1 MLIVDTIQDFREAR
15 ADLEGM
21 VAFVPT
27 MGFLH
32 EGHLSLMRE
41 ANKLADHLV
50 VSIYV
55 NPTQFA
61 PGEDL
66 EDYPRDP
73 EGDAG
78 KCEELGA
85 SILFTPSDQL
95 MYAGDHSTTVRVD
108 ELDNV
113 LCGPSRPTHFPGV
126 TTIVA
131 KLFNIVDPDVAV
143 FGEKDY
149 QQLAII
155 RRMVR
160 DLNFDIDVV
169 GSPTVREED
178 GVAMSSR
185 NKYLSPEER
194 EQARCLSQGLSA
206 AWSAYHD
213 GEHDGEALV
222 DLVRARLE
230 EDVDPGQVDYVE
242 CVHPT
247 TLERYTGA
255 NSTIDGEEGA
265 VVAVAVQMGQARLID
280 NLPLDRPLPKSLR

>member
-1 MLIVDTIQDFREAR
+1 MLTVDTIDDVREAR
-15 ADLEGM
+15 AALDGT

-41 ANKLADHLV
+41 ANEHADHLI

-73 EGDAG
+73 EGDAS

-85 SILFTPSDQL
+85 SILFTPSDAL

-108 ELDNV
+108 QLDNV

-131 KLFNIVDPDVAV
+131 KLFNIIEPDVAV

-169 GSPTVREED
+169 GSATVREED

-185 NKYLSPEER
+185 NKYLSPGER
-194 EQARCLSQGLSA
+194 EQARCLSQGLAA
-206 AWSAYHD
+206 AWRAYDD
-213 GEHDGEALV
+213 GERDGDELV
-222 DLVRARLE
+222 DLVRERLHA
-230 EDVDPGQVDYVE
+230 DVAAEQVDYVE
-242 CVHPT
+242 CVHPS
-247 TLERYTGA
+247 TLERYSGH
-255 NSTIDGEEGA
+255 NSKIDADEGA

>member
-1 MLIVDTIQDFREAR
+1 MLTVDSIRDFRDAR
-15 ADLEGM
+15 AALEGT

-32 EGHLSLMRE
+32 EGHLSLME
-41 ANKLADHLV
+41 AANRHADHLV

-73 EGDAG
+73 EGDAA
-78 KCEELGA
+78 KCEELGT
-85 SILFTPSDQL
+85 SILFMPSDEL
-95 MYAGDHSTTVRVD
+95 MYADDHSTTVRVD
-108 ELDNV
+108 QLDEV
-113 LCGPSRPTHFPGV
+113 LCATSRPTHFPGV
-126 TTIVA
+126 TTIVT
-131 KLFNIVDPDVAV
+131 KLFNIVQPDVAV

-160 DLNFDIDVV
+160 DLNVPVDIV

-185 NKYLSPEER
+185 NKYLTDRQR
-194 EQARCLSQGLSA
+194 EDARCLSQGLKL
-206 AWSAYHD
+206 AWRAYHD
-213 GEHDGEALV
+213 GERDGEALV
-222 DLVRARLE
+222 KLVRSRLE
-230 EDVDPGQVDYVE
+230 QDVEADQVDYVE

-247 TLERYTGA
+247 TLERYSGA
-255 NSTIDGEEGA
+255 NRQIDPAEGV

-280 NLPLDRPLPKSLR
+280 NLPLDRPLPNSLM

>member
-1 MLIVDTIQDFREAR
+1 MLTVDSIHDVREAR
-15 ADLEGM
+15 ATLEGT

-41 ANKLADHLV
+41 AKRHADHLI

-61 PGEDL
+61 PDEDL
-66 EDYPRDP
+66 EEYPRDP
-73 EGDAG
+73 EGDAA
-78 KCEELGA
+78 KCEELGT
-85 SILFTPSDQL
+85 SILFTPSDAL
-95 MYAGDHSTTVRVD
+95 MYADDHTTTVRVE
-108 ELDNV
+108 ELDDV

-131 KLFNIVDPDVAV
+131 KLFNIVEPDVAV

-155 RRMVR
+155 GRMVR
-160 DLNFDIDVV
+160 DLNFEIDVV
-169 GSPTVREED
+169 GSPTVREDD

-185 NKYLSPEER
+185 NKYLTDEER
-194 EQARCLSQGLSA
+194 EDARCLSQGLA
-206 AWSAYHD
+206 LAWRAYHD
-213 GEHDGEALV
+213 GERDGEALV
-222 DLVRARLE
+222 ELTRARLE
-230 EDVDPGQVDYVE
+230 QDVEPDQIDYVE

-247 TLERYTGA
+247 TLVPYSGA
-255 NSTIDGEEGA
+255 QSEIDPEEGA

-280 NLPLDRPLPKSLR
+280 NLPLDRPLPKSLT